1 MAYVS
6 PGTSV
11 RPNSWLRQ
19 LTRLKPAR
27 WPVARC
33 VRVALSISIPILV
46 GLGLGS
52 PATFLMMSLG
62 ALGLALGEHDGPYA
76 PRFHE
81 IFIIAPLG
89 AVGFFLGYLGEL
101 PWAFVIAAMALAAF
115 LAGIISSY
123 GSAFSAGAVQGLLMG
138 CIAIAIPT
146 IAPFWKPAVFFLAGC
161 GLYALLLGIEAWIF
175 RKRPF
180 IELIANLLEEI
191 SKLASARANGA
202 SELDEVSH
210 RRIIT
215 DTLSSAYA
223 ELLSNRYHH
232 QAGRSSYLDWEA
244 SVLQQIDRIFTDTLA
259 SKIPQNLEA
268 SAAELKK
275 MAAMVRTDKGLTA
288 PASGDL
294 LPNMLLPRAVKAFRH
309 TYWHD
314 LSSPNPILAAST
326 QNPPGRGRTGIL
338 DRLVVAPETVK
349 WAAILALCMGLAF
362 ATRWINDDSHWYWT
376 PLTVI
381 IVLKPDL
388 GSVFARTVLRVLGTL
403 LGVIV
408 GVLIFMLF
416 PKGLVLV
423 AVLAA
428 LAAALPW
435 AAQRSYGLATFFATI
450 IVLLLL
456 DEIAPGA
463 HNIDYGLPRLLDTL
477 MGGAI
482 ILVFGYFLW
491 PRTHRTELERS
502 FQAARQKIAAYLSS
516 LKPTGQTPVGK
527 SLPAARRG
535 AYVSLAK
542 MRAQL
547 QNAMQEPPPAGSE
560 AVAWFPL
567 VTSAERLCDDI
578 SAWAA
583 KYSISPDQETVID
596 QLAGQ
601 VAGQTASR
609 DKLREEAGAGND
621 PFSQFAVTIREWLE
635 QMDRMTDAGDAI
647 ASPPDRA
654 TFPAEPSV
662 ASPGLPPTT
671 KNP

>member
-6 PGTSV
+6 PNPSV

-27 WPVARC
+27 WPVTRC
-33 VRVALSISIPILV
+33 IRVALAISVPILV
-46 GLGLGS
+46 GIALDS

-62 ALGLALGEHDGPYA
+62 ALGLALGERDGPYA

-81 IFIIAPLG
+81 IFIIAPMG
-89 AVGFFLGYLGEL
+89 ALGFFLGYLGDL
-101 PWAFVIAAMALAAF
+101 PWVFVTAAMALAAF

-138 CIAIAIPT
+138 CIAIAIPA

-161 GLYALLLGIEAWIF
+161 GFYAVLLGVEALVF

-180 IELIANLLEEI
+180 IDLTAHLLDEI
-191 SKLASARANGA
+191 SKLASARAKGA
-202 SELDEVSH
+202 SESDEVAC
-210 RRIIT
+210 RRVIT
-215 DTLSSAYA
+215 DALAAAYA
-223 ELLSNRYHH
+223 ELLSNRYRH
-232 QAGRSSYLDWEA
+232 QAGRSAYLDWQA
-244 SVLQQIDRIFTDTLA
+244 SVLQQIDRIFTATLA
-259 SKIPQNLEA
+259 SRIPHNLEV
-268 SAAELKK
+268 SATELKK
-275 MAAMVRTDKGLTA
+275 MAAMVRRDRCLTA

-294 LPNMLLPRAVKAFRH
+294 LPNMLLPRAVNAFRR

-314 LSSPNPILAAST
+314 SSSLAPMPT
-326 QNPPGRGRTGIL
+326 GKEPGQPGRRRAGVL
-338 DRLVVAPETVK
+338 DRLVVAPETVR
-349 WAAILALCMGLAF
+349 WAAILALCMALAF
-362 ATRWINDDSHWYWT
+362 ATRWIHDGSHWYWT

-403 LGVIV
+403 LGVLV
-408 GVLIFMLF
+408 GALIFMFF
-416 PKGLVLV
+416 PKGLVV
-423 AVLAA
+423 AVLAV

-456 DEIAPGA
+456 DEIAPGM

-491 PRTHRTELERS
+491 PRTHQTELQRS
-502 FQAARQKIAAYLSS
+502 FQAARQKLAGYVAS
-516 LKPTGQTPVGK
+516 LKSGQALVGK
-527 SLPAARRG
+527 SLPAVRRD
-535 AYVSLAK
+535 AYVALAK

-547 QNAMQEPPPAGSE
+547 QNAMQEPPPAGPE

-567 VTSAERLCDDI
+567 ITSAELLCDDI

-583 KYSISPDQETVID
+583 KYSISPGQEAMVD
-596 QLAGQ
+596 RLAEQLAGE
-601 VAGQTASR
+601 TASR
-609 DKLREEAGAGND
+609 DERQEVSDTGND
-621 PFSQFAVTIREWLE
+621 PFSQLVLTIREWLE
-635 QMDRMTDAGDAI
+635 QMDRMTDAEAETWAGLSARVPEPGN
-647 ASPPDRA
+647 SGVSEPPVQV
-654 TFPAEPSV
+654 S
-662 ASPGLPPTT
+662 G